1 MMEKVNE
8 ERLSRDSYESFISIS
23 SEESVQME
31 EQTQTTPERISQ
43 VSRNLLRQLDTSLS
57 PKFTEIE
64 RCDGRVS
71 RYGRHQKSK
80 SLEDGFIPTDV
91 ARFVSKSGSKGYKT
105 ITFDTLRII
114 KTPTKV
120 FPENEVVVNNNNE
133 SSAKVFGDAE
143 KVAEVCVD
151 LTEDEDTTASLLDDK
166 KQLSDVGVAAVTTS
180 PLLDANEQL
189 SDVESGRGSSID
201 SEYAALMSKYQEGSI
216 YWAEYKVG
224 YWWPCLV
231 APDPD
236 GQLFR
241 ANPKGFDIHV
251 KYFADQRSW
260 ILAKKLL
267 PYKPF
272 EELKAERK
280 VRWQR
285 VIRYNL

>member
-1 MMEKVNE
+1 MEKVNG

-23 SEESVQME
+23 SEESVQIE
-31 EQTQTTPERISQ
+31 EQTQTTPEQISQ

-105 ITFDTLRII
+105 ITFDSLRII

-133 SSAKVFGDAE
+133 SSAKVFEDAE
-143 KVAEVCVD
+143 KVTEVCVD
-151 LTEDEDTTASLLDDK
+151 LTKDGDTTASLLDDK
-166 KQLSDVGVAAVTTS
+166 
-180 PLLDANEQL
+180 EQL

-201 SEYAALMSKYQEGSI
+201 SEYAALMNKYQEGSI
-216 YWAEYKVG
+216 YWAEYKGG

-267 PYKPF
+267 PYKSF
-272 EELKAERK
+272 EELKAEHK

>member
-1 MMEKVNE
+1 MEKVNG
-8 ERLSRDSYESFISIS
+8 ERISRDSYESLISIS
-23 SEESVQME
+23 SEESVQIE
-31 EQTQTTPERISQ
+31 EQQNEKTPERISQ
-43 VSRNLLRQLDTSLS
+43 ISRNLMRQLDTSLS

-133 SSAKVFGDAE
+133 SSAE
-143 KVAEVCVD
+143 KVTEVCVD
-151 LTEDEDTTASLLDDK
+151 LTDDGDTKASLLDDK
-166 KQLSDVGVAAVTTS
+166 EQLTDVGVAGVSTS

-201 SEYAALMSKYQEGSI
+201 SEFAALMSKYQEGSI
-216 YWAEYKVG
+216 YWAEYKGG

-241 ANPKGFDIHV
+241 AHPKGFDIHV

-260 ILAKKLL
+260 IFAKKLL
-267 PYKPF
+267 PYMSY
-272 EELKAERK
+272 EELKASHK
-280 VRWQR
+280 VR
-285 VIRYNL
+285 